1 MAEREIQASCEDGW
15 QDGGAHVLKARERC
29 ILHKSKKSLS
39 KQAFVQIKC
48 QQQQQQQKER
58 TVVLGK
64 GKAETQEQQKGN
76 KLSSCSFSRQNQ
88 KVASFFNQKEN

>member
-1 MAEREIQASCEDGW
+1 MCQ
-15 QDGGAHVLKARERC
+15 
-29 ILHKSKKSLS
+29 
-39 KQAFVQIKC
+39 

-76 KLSSCSFSRQNQ
+76 KLSSSFSRQNQ